1 MFDCDVEEPDCH
13 LFLGLDLEKIED
25 VNILVPI
32 VDRTKCDF
40 CGKCS
45 GFCQFNAIAVLP
57 EDILVFPALC
67 HGCGGCALVCPKA
80 AIVYK
85 NRSIGIIEKAKEK
98 AKGENL
104 EFYSGAL
111 NIGEAL
117 VSAVI
122 KVLKKYADESK
133 TVIFDAPPGTT
144 CPVITSVRGSD
155 YCILVAEPTL
165 FGFHDLLLTIDVIKK
180 LGIPFGIIINRSD
193 IGDDRVEKYCE
204 TEGIPVLMKI
214 RHDREIA
221 RLYSE
226 GIPFVSRMPEWR
238 EKFVQ
243 LLDKIR
249 VQLASEEA
257 GNLKEAG
264 T

>member
-57 EDILVFPALC
+57 VDILVFPALC

-80 AIVYK
+80 AIVYE
-85 NRSIGIIEKAKEK
+85 NRKIGVIEKATGKDI
-98 AKGENL
+98 

-117 VSAVI
+117 VSPVI
-122 KVLKKYADESK
+122 KALKKYADESK
-133 TVIFDAPPGTT
+133 TVIFDSPPGTA
-144 CPVITSVRGSD
+144 CPVIASIRGSD

-165 FGFHDLLLTIDVIKK
+165 FGFHDLLLTIDVVKK
-180 LGIPFGIIINRSD
+180 LEIPFGIIINRSN

-204 TEGIPVLMKI
+204 AEGIPVLMKI
-214 RHDREIA
+214 QHDHKIA

-249 VQLASEEA
+249 VQLVSGEA
-257 GNLKEAG
+257 GYLEGAG